1 MKTLRTKKFEVED
14 AFSKLTK
21 AIAKHEAEYDARAE
35 VAKARVILDD
45 AKKSGKHWVL
55 AWECC
60 NEDYK
65 LSNGAKVRCSHR
77 MPARLTD
84 CYQMYPDK
92 YEARRVGRFKAY
104 RAL

>member
-1 MKTLRTKKFEVED
+1 MSKKAEA
-14 AFSKLTK
+14 AFVALKK
-21 AIAKHEAEYDARAE
+21 RIAQHESEYDVKKEVGLARQ
-35 VAKARVILDD
+35 ILDD
-45 AKKSGKHWVL
+45 AKKSGKYWVL

-65 LSNGAKVRCSHR
+65 LSTGAVIRCSHR

-84 CYQMYPDK
+84 CYQMFPDK
-92 YEARRVGRFKAY
+92 YESRKVGRYTAY

>member
-1 MKTLRTKKFEVED
+1 MKTSTKREDVESKFNDLKKRV
-14 AFSKLTK
+14 
-21 AIAKHEAEYDARAE
+21 AKHESSYNSRAE
-35 VAKARVILDD
+35 TAKAKIILDD

-65 LSNGAKVRCSHR
+65 LSTGAVIKCTHR

-84 CYQMYPDK
+84 CYQTYPDK

>member
-1 MKTLRTKKFEVED
+1 MKISQNKKAIED
-14 AFSKLTK
+14 AFL
-21 AIAKHEAEYDARAE
+21 AIKKKITKHEHDYDLKAE
-35 VAKARVILDD
+35 VEKARIILDD

-65 LSNGAKVRCSHR
+65 LSTGTKIRCSHR

-84 CYQMYPDK
+84 CYQMFPEK

-104 RAL
+104 RAI

>member
-1 MKTLRTKKFEVED
+1 MKTSNAEVEFD
-14 AFSKLTK
+14 KLKT
-21 AIAKHEAEYDARAE
+21 IIRKHEAAYDLKAEIRSARM
-35 VAKARVILDD
+35 ILDD

-65 LSNGAKVRCSHR
+65 LSTGVKLRCSHR

-84 CYQMYPDK
+84 CYQLFPDK
-92 YEARRVGRFKAY
+92 YESRRVGRYVAY